1 MLAYAG
7 MGRLSMKPV
16 DLAQLVREMRALLR
30 AAVPEAIAFEIE
42 AAAPA
47 PILADSSQIEQL
59 VMNLVLNAAE
69 AIEPCASGS
78 VRIAIGIET
87 LEADGMQESDITT
100 GPHVALR
107 VQDTG
112 IGMDEE
118 IRRKIFD
125 PFFTTKFTGR
135 GLGLAA
141 VSGIVRGHR
150 GAIRVASLPG
160 AGSTFTIFFP
170 EVEQAK

>member
-1 MLAYAG
+1 MDRAA
-7 MGRLSMKPV
+7 RI
-16 DLAQLVREMRALLR
+16 VRSLLR
-30 AAVPEAIAFEIE
+30 LARRADTAPTRVQMNDLVHDVAEIRKRVMRTESVEFRTGLDNSVPPVLGLGQELQQVVI
-42 AAAPA
+42 
-47 PILADSSQIEQL
+47 
-59 VMNLVLNAAE
+59 NLVTNAE
-69 AIEPCASGS
+69 HVVRGRSPAIIQLTTQSREGWVRLTVEDSGPG
-78 VRIAIGIET
+78 VPR
-87 LEADGMQESDITT
+87 
-100 GPHVALR
+100 
-107 VQDTG
+107 
-112 IGMDEE
+112 E
-118 IRRKIFD
+118 IRARIFD